1 MNFKEFIFDF
11 EITLRERGL
20 YIGWHEKPIPKKYEM
35 CVQCKENIKLRNAE
49 YGYTK
54 RGVIA

>member
-35 CVQCKENIKLRNAE
+35 CVQ
-49 YGYTK
+49 
-54 RGVIA
+54 